1 VFTESFWLWC
11 GFALLVGGMLA
22 IDLGVLQRGGRTMSQ
37 RAAGVWTLVWISV
50 ALGFNALIFARS
62 GTEAGLAFFTAYLI
76 EKSLSVDNIFVFV
89 MLFSIFAVPVHL
101 QRRVLTWGVLGALV
115 MRGVFIGAGVALLH
129 QFSWLIYVMGAF
141 LVVTGVRLL
150 RGGES
155 GIDPQRNP
163 LVRLFRRIM
172 PVTDEF
178 EGDRF
183 FVRRDGRRWATPLLL
198 VLLAVE
204 STDVVF
210 AIDSIP
216 AVLSITQDPFLVYT
230 SNVFAI
236 LGLRAL
242 YFLLAGAVAQFY
254 YLKPALALIL
264 SFVGVKM
271 LVGGAYKIPAGVS
284 LGAIAG
290 LLAVAIVASL
300 VRSRRLQAASAGR
313 GADVAGDLGSVVD
326 AGP

>member
-1 VFTESFWLWC
+1 VGNANVWLWG
-11 GFALLVGGMLA
+11 GFGVLVIGMLA
-22 IDLGVLQRGGRTMSQ
+22 VDLGVLQRGGRTMSQ
-37 RAAGVWTLVWISV
+37 RAAALWTVVWVTV
-50 ALGFNALIFARS
+50 ALAFNALIFAHS
-62 GTEAGLAFFTAYLI
+62 GTEAGVAFFTAYLI

-89 MLFSIFAVPVHL
+89 LLFSIFGVPARL
-101 QRRVLTWGVLGALV
+101 QRRVLVWGVLGALV

-129 QFSWLIYVMGAF
+129 QFSWLIYILGGF
-141 LVVTGVRLL
+141 LVVTGIRLI
-150 RGGES
+150 RGGETE
-155 GIDPQRNP
+155 IKPERNP
-163 LVRLFRRIM
+163 LIRLFRRFM
-172 PVTDEF
+172 PVTDGF

-183 FVRRDGRRWATPLLL
+183 FVVRDGVRWATPLFL

-210 AIDSIP
+210 AVDSIP
-216 AVLSITQDPFLVYT
+216 AVLAITQDPFLVYT

-271 LVGGAYKIPAGVS
+271 LVAGVYKVPVEAS
-284 LGAIAG
+284 LGVIAG
-290 LLAVAIVASL
+290 LLAVAIVASRL
-300 VRSRRLQAASAGR
+300 RSRWLLADARPR
-313 GADVAGDLGSVVD
+313 G
-326 AGP
+326 